1 MPQSTQKVNT
11 DKLQS
16 QIAVVEGLTC
26 HGQAFV
32 NIDNVLVRVPGFLP
46 GDKIEIKLLANGK
59 VAEAQLLEPSP
70 ERVKPDCFFHGP
82 CGGCDLLELSEKGRK
97 KEKQAMIAR
106 TLNRIP
112 GGNEAYLHSFSAS
125 REIIRYLPR
134 ARLHQSRNYD
144 ERESGYLASENY
156 AHQAPGGV
164 VPVTACAIITQ
175 ALARRLVAARKIL
188 NQLPVFLDNLTLMS
202 SSSHRSDRVVGHAVL
217 MKGRPAGHHHN
228 DLAKIMRAVNLKGLS
243 VANNEGKIKE
253 VLGTVSVTG
262 LIAPEVAGGP
272 YDAEPS
278 FFVQGNIFQNQ
289 VLIRKVLELCKPA
302 HGIRIVEGFAGAGNF
317 TLALA
322 AKGAQ
327 VEAIESHPGAV
338 RTGIKNI
345 NRSGFAEK
353 ITLVEGD
360 AIKELS
366 KFKAEPDVLLL
377 DPPRTGSP
385 SIGRTVTK
393 LQPKKIVCVFCD
405 LEACERDSAAII
417 RSGYK
422 LTEAAGLD
430 LYPRTHHV
438 ELVCLFEKA

>member
-1 MPQSTQKVNT
+1 MSAA
-11 DKLQS
+11 KLQS
-16 QIAVVEGLTC
+16 VIAVVEGLTC
-26 HGQAFV
+26 NGEAFV
-32 NIDNVLVRVPGFLP
+32 SIDNVMVRVPGLLP
-46 GDKIEIKLLANGK
+46 GDKIELKLHENGK
-59 VAEAQLLEPSP
+59 VADAQMLEPSP

-112 GGNEAYLHSFSAS
+112 GGNDAYLHSFQAS

-134 ARLHQSRNYD
+134 VRLHQSRNYD
-144 ERESGYLASENY
+144 ARESGYLASENY
-156 AHQAPGGV
+156 SQTPGGV

-175 ALARRLVAARKIL
+175 ALSRRLVAARKIL

-202 SSSHRSDRVVGHAVL
+202 SSSQRSDRVVGHAVL
-217 MKGRPAGHHHN
+217 MKGRPVGHHHD
-228 DLAKIMRAVNLKGLS
+228 DLTKIMRAANLKGLS

-253 VLGTVSVTG
+253 VLGSVSVTG

-289 VLIRKVLELCKPA
+289 VLIRKIIELCKPA
-302 HGIRIVEGFAGAGNF
+302 TGIRIVEGFAGAGNF

-327 VEAIESHPGAV
+327 VDAIESHPGAI
-338 RTGIKNI
+338 RTGVKNI
-345 NRSGFAEK
+345 KRSGFEEK

-366 KFKAEPDVLLL
+366 KFKPEPDVLLL
-377 DPPRTGSP
+377 DPPRTGTP
-385 SIGRTVTK
+385 SIGRTIAK
-393 LQPKKIVCVFCD
+393 LLPKKIVCVFCD
-405 LEACERDSAAII
+405 LEACERDSIAII

-438 ELVCLFEKA
+438 ELVCLFERA